1 MCPSPQLR
9 EIQVKSRSIADA
21 MRCLDR
27 NSRMPDFV
35 DTPCD
40 FGAAVRDQYVV
51 CIGNGSVGLSVADRM
66 ARIGVGRLLLVDPA
80 RLKPTSIL
88 THPCWP
94 EDLGRPK
101 AVVAGERAK
110 AVSPDTQVFVF
121 DGAFEEIP
129 VHVLA
134 GASFLLLA
142 SDNLRCE
149 ASVSQRALHLDIP
162 VIQGSVYGPMLSAQ
176 VRSLAS
182 SGGGD
187 GPCLCCAFG
196 EREWK
201 DLDRGT
207 RFSCA
212 GPDASVAAA
221 AEHTRIPTA
230 SLAYLCSTA
239 ADFVCGE
246 HTRRTLGIGDATESR
261 LVEYCSYTHSTTLT
275 PLVRRADCPLDHT
288 RLRLEPRAGDLGQ
301 SAPRELLREAGYEG
315 ANLRRVTM
323 AVEGRSYS
331 SVAFCGCDAHP
342 TLGHFLPTGT
352 AAGACPHCGAPRSPH
367 PLHTHEEVP
376 MSAMTG
382 QLDRTLESLGAPAPT
397 SVRVRG
403 ERGAVLFHRRFPEA
417 SSQPGAQS

>member
-1 MCPSPQLR
+1 MNPSPQMQ
-9 EIQVKSRSIADA
+9 EIYSKSSSFADA
-21 MRCLDR
+21 MQHLNR
-27 NSRMPDFV
+27 NARMPKFFDAE
-35 DTPCD
+35 CD
-40 FGAAVRDQYVV
+40 FGAAVRGQYGVI
-51 CIGNGSVGLSVADRM
+51 IGSGSVGLSVSDNL
-66 ARIGVGRLLLVDPA
+66 ARIGLGRLLVVDPA

-94 EDLGRPK
+94 NDLGRPK

-110 AVSPDTQVFVF
+110 AVSPDTQVFALV
-121 DGAFEEIP
+121 GAVEDLPI
-129 VHVLA
+129 HVLA
-134 GASFLLLA
+134 EASCLFLA

-149 ASVSQRALHLDIP
+149 ASVSQRALHLGIP
-162 VIQGSVYGPMLSAQ
+162 VLQGSVYGPTLSAQ
-176 VRSLAS
+176 VRSIAS
-182 SGGGD
+182 SEDGD

-212 GPDASVAAA
+212 GPDVSPGAA

-230 SLAYLCSTA
+230 SLSYLCGTSA
-239 ADFVCGE
+239 NLLCME
-246 HTRRTLGIGDATESR
+246 YTRRILGIGNAEESR
-261 LVEYCSYTHSTTLT
+261 LVEYCGYTHRTTVT
-275 PLVRRADCPLDHT
+275 PLARRADCPLDHT

-301 SAPRELLREAGYEG
+301 SAPIELLREAGYEG
-315 ANLRRVTM
+315 ANLRRVTLT
-323 AVEGRSYS
+323 VEGRSYS
-331 SVAFCGCDAHP
+331 NLAFCGCDAHP

-352 AAGACPHCGAPRSPH
+352 AAGACPRCGDPRGPH

-376 MSAMTG
+376 MQALADR
-382 QLDRTLESLGAPAPT
+382 LDRTLESLGAPAPT

-417 SSQPGAQS
+417 DSHAGAQS